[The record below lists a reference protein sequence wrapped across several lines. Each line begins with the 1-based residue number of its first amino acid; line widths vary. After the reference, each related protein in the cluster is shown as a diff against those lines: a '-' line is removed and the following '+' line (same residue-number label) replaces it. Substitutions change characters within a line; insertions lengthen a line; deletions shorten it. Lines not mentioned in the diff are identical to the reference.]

1 MSIAFASIQSLEIAA
16 WPDLDH
22 AVLGDWRLRYAR
34 GFSGRGNSAT
44 ALRDGATLSDAD
56 IDAVEDFYRAHNL
69 PALIRLTP
77 FVDSGLDRRLADRGY
92 ATKSA
97 SEYRVVSLKGPRAFE
112 PGLIHADTPTS
123 AWIADFGRLNGRV
136 DFNPETMAAM
146 LERVEA
152 RATFGSIVEDGRR
165 VAIGMGVLNDGLME
179 VQSIAVDATMRQR
192 GLGRRLV
199 GGLLAWGCS
208 NGADAA
214 ILSVEATNDP
224 AIRLYTSLGFEKTAG
239 YHYRIKALA

>member
-22 AVLGDWRLRYAR
+22 APLGDWRLRYAR
-34 GFSGRGNSAT
+34 GFSGRANSAT
-44 ALRDGATLSDAD
+44 ALHDGATLSDAD
-56 IDAVEDFYRAHNL
+56 IDAIEDFYRARNL

-77 FVDSGLDRRLADRGY
+77 FVDTGLDGRLADRGY

-97 SEYRVVSLKGPRAFE
+97 SDYRLTSLKGPRGFE
-112 PGLIHADTPTS
+112 PGLMHTDTPTR
-123 AWIADFGRLNGRV
+123 AWIDDFGRLNGRT
-136 DFNPETMAAM
+136 DFNPETMVAM
-146 LERVEA
+146 LERIEA
-152 RATFGSIVEDGRR
+152 RATFASLIEDGHR
-165 VAIGMGVLNDGLME
+165 VAVGMGVLHDGLME
-179 VQSIAVDATMRQR
+179 VQSIAVTATLRNR

-239 YHYRIKALA
+239 YHYRIKSLV